1 MVIRKPGDC
10 WAINFL
16 LTEKKVFAPKLLTLR
31 EPNACYSLLR
41 GAEQAWRTRGPGW
54 RGRCMAA
61 LYGVLGSAEA
71 EAAYTPFGER
81 ESLRQAEAIIR
92 ENFTRPISIEKL
104 AAVCGVSSVAFR
116 RRFVR
121 VYGMTPLRYI
131 RNLRLERAEALLL
144 SGECTTAQAAL
155 RSGFGDPSYFS
166 REYKKLRGVTP
177 GSLKPPRR

>member
-121 VYGMTPLRYI
+121 VYGMTPPATYATFGWSGRRRCFCPENVPLP
-131 RNLRLERAEALLL
+131 RLPCAAASATRAT
-144 SGECTTAQAAL
+144 S
-155 RSGFGDPSYFS
+155 
-166 REYKKLRGVTP
+166 P
-177 GSLKPPRR
+177 GNIKSCGA